1 MGLQGADVSHNGTL
15 PAVANWYLNQAITYG
30 WLPVLAVTA
39 IACTALLCGIGALL
53 NRGRS

>member
-1 MGLQGADVSHNGTL
+1 VSHNGTL
-15 PAVANWYLNQAITYG
+15 GTVANWYLNQLATYG

-39 IACTALLCGIGALL
+39 VACTAAICGIGAYL

>member
-1 MGLQGADVSHNGTL
+1 MSHNGTL
-15 PAVANWYLNQAITYG
+15 PVVANWYLNQAITYG

-39 IACTALLCGIGALL
+39 LACTAAWCGLGALL